1 MPVPCSVVAES
12 AGPGVVST
20 HLAERAQNKEDD
32 QPANK
37 ISEQDGG
44 PGKFY
49 GFGGSIKQ
57 PCADSAAEGDQLD
70 MAVFQIFAQ
79 PVLRVYTVMRTYC
92 IRTLCLRTAFC
103 TRTFRTGSILH
114 KNSLSA
120 ASGLV
125 LPYPVLPLGSGKGGT
140 LFHDVDGYT
149 CRRCFGYGTCLC
161 LLAGILFAVWIAILP
176 LVAVLLPALLLD
188 LLAVCLC
195 LGVDRAGNVR
205 HSRFEGLLLIAV
217 FVGGD

>member
-12 AGPGVVST
+12 TGPGVVST

-114 KNSLSA
+114 KNGLSV

-140 LFHDVDGYT
+140 LFYDVDGCLPRMLRIRYLSLST
-149 CRRCFGYGTCLC
+149 RWNPVRYLDCHPAPGCRPAPAAAARPAHG
-161 LLAGILFAVWIAILP
+161 LP
-176 LVAVLLPALLLD
+176 VPW
-188 LLAVCLC
+188 
-195 LGVDRAGNVR
+195 R
-205 HSRFEGLLLIAV
+205 
-217 FVGGD
+217 